1 MDSYS
6 EYSSSKEVSFTNLSP
21 GEYKL
26 LIEGKNSIEQKL
38 TPYEYSFTI
47 KPPWWETAY
56 FYMGEILF
64 FLLLLLITA
73 FSKKSTKA
81 QKFAT
86 AMTFV
91 VIIIVFELLN
101 LIIDPLIVKLTGGI
115 PVFDLVSKIILG
127 LLLQPVERLASILLD
142 KFSDLVVPKKKDIKK
157 A

>member
-1 MDSYS
+1 MDNYS
-6 EYSSSKEVSFTNLSP
+6 EYSSSKEVSFTNLNH
-21 GEYKL
+21 GNYKL
-26 LIEGKNSIEQKL
+26 LVEGRNSLEQNL
-38 TPYEYSFTI
+38 IPYEYSFTI
-47 KPPWWETAY
+47 KPPWWETTY
-56 FYMGEILF
+56 FYVGEIFF

-127 LLLQPVERLASILLD
+127 LLLQPVEKLASILLD
-142 KFSDLVVPKKKDIKK
+142 KFSDFVVPKNKDIKK